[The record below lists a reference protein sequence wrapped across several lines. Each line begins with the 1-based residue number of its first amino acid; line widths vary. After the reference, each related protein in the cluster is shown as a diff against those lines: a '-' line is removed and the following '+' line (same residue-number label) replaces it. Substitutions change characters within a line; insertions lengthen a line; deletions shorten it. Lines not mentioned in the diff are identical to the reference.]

1 MPEDSGAV
9 SMLRVDGG
17 DVWGRACTGVSV
29 RGSMGTYPTPAARIH
44 RRRLPP
50 LAVGGISPACG

>member
-9 SMLRVDGG
+9 SMLRVDGA

-29 RGSMGTYPTPAARIH
+29 RWMGTYPTPAARIH

-50 LAVGGISPACG
+50 LAVGGILPACE

>member
-9 SMLRVDGG
+9 LGRGIDGG
-17 DVWGRACTGVSV
+17 DVGARVRRVSV

-50 LAVGGISPACG
+50 LAVGGILPACE

>member
-17 DVWGRACTGVSV
+17 DVGARVRRVSV

-50 LAVGGISPACG
+50 LAVGGILPACE